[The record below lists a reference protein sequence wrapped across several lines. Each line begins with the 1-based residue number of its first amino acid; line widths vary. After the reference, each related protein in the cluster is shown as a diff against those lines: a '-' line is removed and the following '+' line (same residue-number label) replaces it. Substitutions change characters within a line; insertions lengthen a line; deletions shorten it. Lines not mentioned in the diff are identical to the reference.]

1 MEIAMF
7 VARKS
12 ELEQLRSFYS
22 ENGSAALVYGKRRV
36 GKTSLIR
43 ESFSYFDGQVIYF
56 QCSSETYRSNLE
68 DFRQEIES
76 TLGETFLSFSTFNDV
91 FRFLVRQARP
101 VLVIFDEYNYL
112 KESYGRLE
120 TDSMMQKI
128 IDSLAGSSVKLVL
141 CGSAI
146 TMMKEV
152 LEAGNPLFDR
162 FSLTI
167 ELKAFDYLDSSLFY
181 PSLAPR
187 DKVAF
192 YAVFGGSPAVL
203 EHIDVSRSLSRNII
217 DHVLSPAGSVRGI
230 VERTLLQEYQKLGP
244 VIAVLKEIGNG
255 KRTYSSLRP
264 ELDPAN
270 TGNLSRLL
278 SKLCANDALRKE
290 FPINHQDEVKRTF
303 YSIED
308 NLLRFYFTY
317 VYPNRSKIESVGP
330 DNVFHMFVEPSL
342 GTYVSYRFE
351 SIAKEYFRLKAFKGE
366 LDGIMDIGTYWY
378 DDKATRSNGE
388 FDCVLEFEDG
398 YDVYECKYLKGRM
411 SRSMADEEAGKI
423 RAITAFHPRRI
434 GLVSVEGFDF
444 EGADYDLVDG
454 AMLYG
459 R

>member
-1 MEIAMF
+1 MF
-7 VARKS
+7 VARES
-12 ELEQLRSFYS
+12 ELEHLRSFYCG
-22 ENGSAALVYGKRRV
+22 NGSAALVYGKRRV

-43 ESFSYFDGQVIYF
+43 ESFPYFDGQVIYF

-91 FRFLVRQARP
+91 FRFLVRQDRP

-128 IDSLAGSSVKLVL
+128 IDS
-141 CGSAI
+141 
-146 TMMKEV
+146 
-152 LEAGNPLFDR
+152 LFDR

-351 SIAKEYFRLKAFKGE
+351 SIAKEYFRLKAFNGE

-411 SRSMADEEAGKI
+411 SRAMADEEAGKI

-444 EGADYDLVDG
+444 EGPDYDLVDG
-454 AMLYG
+454 AMLYE